1 MEGSPAHF
9 EAKLVPIGD
18 SKLRVNWLKNGK
30 PIQCSNKMSTLNDF
44 GFVALDL
51 KYTRT
56 DDSGAYTCNAINE
69 LGEANITA
77 NLKVWTNKIS
87 IMWQSYLCFIYRNS
101 CNYTCSETNLK
112 FIYSE
117 NATNFYEI
125 FTLLLSYVVL
135 VKNKVKSLQ
144 NFVAF
149 SEYINFNEKNIF
161 SLCFQI
167 SLGFWRC
174 VEKWLD
180 SLHFSGS
187 LVISYLSNMLSGCWI
202 GFGSLPLRL

>member
-30 PIQCSNKMSTLNDF
+30 PIQCSNRMSTLNDF

-77 NLKVWTNKIS
+77 NLKVCQVESVQDFLIKFDIKPLMHLLEIS
-87 IMWQSYLCFIYRNS
+87 
-101 CNYTCSETNLK
+101 T
-112 FIYSE
+112 
-117 NATNFYEI
+117 
-125 FTLLLSYVVL
+125 
-135 VKNKVKSLQ
+135 
-144 NFVAF
+144 
-149 SEYINFNEKNIF
+149 F
-161 SLCFQI
+161 SLNNVI
-167 SLGFWRC
+167 VRLTKIMNRADKNWA
-174 VEKWLD
+174 
-180 SLHFSGS
+180 HF
-187 LVISYLSNMLSGCWI
+187 
-202 GFGSLPLRL
+202 